1 MTILSSAR
9 GRSLSWI
16 VEGTKKEEGVDYIFQ
31 DLKEKHGAK
40 YDTPRLRLR
49 AWMVA
54 SNLHEDLDMPPNI
67 PAFMSTPQKSRSPAL
82 CTALSEAATA
92 FAKALEKQD
101 GSGSACS
108 GSSSSPSVGVS
119 PGKAVVKN
127 YQQLRYIQQL
137 YDDGILTELEYT
149 EQKRE
154 ILASLKR
161 L

>member
-1 MTILSSAR
+1 MTLLDYVYGHGWWQVTYMRILAC
-9 GRSLSWI
+9 LP
-16 VEGTKKEEGVDYIFQ
+16 TYQ
-31 DLKEKHGAK
+31 HLCQLLKNHV
-40 YDTPRLRLR
+40 L
-49 AWMVA
+49 
-54 SNLHEDLDMPPNI
+54 LHCPL
-67 PAFMSTPQKSRSPAL
+67 Q
-82 CTALSEAATA
+82 LSEAATA
-92 FAKALEKQD
+92 VAKAFEKQD

-119 PGKAVVKN
+119 PGKAVDLRMKN